1 MLFICDLQIQISN
14 LFWTHMQLQH
24 IIHNMYLINSK
35 FWKSLK
41 IILNKLDSVLQIQ
54 NYKFNLMANMPNAY
68 YHY

>member
-1 MLFICDLQIQISN
+1 
-14 LFWTHMQLQH
+14 
-24 IIHNMYLINSK
+24 MYLINSK

-68 YHY
+68 YHYW